1 MMRLQ
6 NRLSRGVLAL
16 LALACSAGAHAQG
29 HGVDESDRQGAQR
42 LATYLC
48 STCHGP
54 EGRSEFPLYP
64 NLAGQRA
71 AYLEGQLK
79 AFRDKTRADQ
89 EAHDYM
95 WSVAATLN
103 DNIIVALADFY
114 ASRKLGPGKS
124 GDASAIAAGKALL
137 SLIHI

>member
-6 NRLSRGVLAL
+6 NALLRGA
-16 LALACSAGAHAQG
+16 LALACSASAYSQR
-29 HGVDESDRQGAQR
+29 HGVDESDRQAAQR

-64 NLAGQRA
+64 NLSGQRA

-89 EAHDYM
+89 EAHD
-95 WSVAATLN
+95 
-103 DNIIVALADFY
+103 
-114 ASRKLGPGKS
+114 
-124 GDASAIAAGKALL
+124 
-137 SLIHI
+137 